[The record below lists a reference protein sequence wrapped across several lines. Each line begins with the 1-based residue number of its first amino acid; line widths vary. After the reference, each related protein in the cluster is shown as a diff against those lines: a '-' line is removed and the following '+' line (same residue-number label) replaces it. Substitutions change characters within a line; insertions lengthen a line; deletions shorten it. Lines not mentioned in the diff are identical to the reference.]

1 MSEQERPDTGMRVLG
16 FLLIGCG
23 VLAVG
28 RAVTGNAGADWRSA
42 VLWAGMGVPLLL
54 GGLLFN
60 GWFADLCGA
69 LAWTLPATI
78 LFAGVVLLVDPGYAS
93 RLDGA
98 RNRMDADWQSYG
110 LGVLFL
116 LLGAAG
122 IAGWAYA
129 VSRALARRRA

>member
-1 MSEQERPDTGMRVLG
+1 MTDAERPDTGMRVLG
-16 FLLIGCG
+16 FILLGCG

-28 RAVTGNAGADWRSA
+28 RAVSGFGDWRSA

-78 LFAGVVLLVDPGYAS
+78 LFAGVVLLVDPDYAS
-93 RLDGA
+93 RLDGPK
-98 RNRMDADWQSYG
+98 NQMDAGWQSYG

-122 IAGWAYA
+122 VAGWAYA
-129 VSRALARRRA
+129 VRRALARRRA